1 MSERREDWAAGLR
14 AWQRF
19 HVRITA
25 VYTLVV
31 FLVLTLAA
39 LVGGRAALDA
49 AMADLRSR
57 MQVAVIALAD
67 GIDPHWIEAPDD
79 TTRAT
84 MARRFEHAASA
95 APLGNFYVLRYDPDP
110 TRLSFVV
117 DWDPGGDDPAEPG
130 EAYDASDVPVLLE
143 GFHHAAIEDE
153 PYEDDWGPSL
163 SAYAPIPAAD
173 GGPLGLVGVDVRLAQ
188 LKALK
193 RRIVLATVGAWV
205 AAAALVGIASWRI
218 GRNVRD
224 PLTRVIDA
232 ASRIADGRFDTR
244 LALPRDD
251 EFGLLSRHFDEMAAG
266 LQEREVI
273 RATFGRYVAPEVA
286 RRLIAEHRT
295 ELGGEERL
303 LTVLFADLQGYSTI
317 SEQLAPREL
326 VALLNAWLGEM
337 QGAIDAHEGTVIE
350 FLGDAILAV
359 FGAPSSQPDH
369 AERAVR
375 CALDMRER
383 LAGLRERLDIPLA
396 HRVGIH
402 TGLAVA
408 GNIGSETRT
417 KYTVIGDA
425 VNVAARLEQLNKTL
439 GTDIL
444 VSGTT
449 LEACSPG
456 LVATQDHGE
465 IQVKGRVEPVHVFA
479 PTVRA

>member
-1 MSERREDWAAGLR
+1 MSEGREDWAAGLR

-49 AMADLRSR
+49 VMADLRAQ
-57 MQVAVIALAD
+57 MQVTVVTLAD
-67 GIDPHWIEAPDD
+67 GIDPAWLEAPDERS
-79 TTRAT
+79 RAL
-84 MARRFEHAASA
+84 MAQRFEHATEA
-95 APLGNFYVLRYDPDP
+95 APLGNFYVLRHDPDP

-117 DWDPGGDDPAEPG
+117 DWDPRGEDPAEPG
-130 EAYDASDVPVLLE
+130 ETYDASDLPVLLE
-143 GFHHAAIEDE
+143 GFHHPAIEDE
-153 PYEDDWGPSL
+153 PYEDEWGPSL

-188 LKALK
+188 LHALR
-193 RRIVLATVGAWV
+193 RRIVLATLAAWV
-205 AAAALVGIASWRI
+205 VAAALVGVASWRI

-224 PLTRVIDA
+224 PLTRVIDG

-251 EFGLLSRHFDEMAAG
+251 EFGLLSRHFDQMAEG

-286 RRLIAEHRT
+286 RRLLSEHRT
-295 ELGGEERL
+295 ELGGEERF

-317 SEQLAPREL
+317 SEQLEPRRL

-375 CALDMRER
+375 CALEMRSR
-383 LAGLRERLDIPLA
+383 LEGLRERLDIQLA

-402 TGLAVA
+402 SGLAVA

-444 VSGTT
+444 VSGAT
-449 LEACSPG
+449 LARIPDG
-456 LVATQDHGE
+456 LIRTDDHGE

-479 PTVRA
+479 PVRA